1 MKRTIVRLGLLLFG
15 ALPLAAQQPAIATR
29 VAGQLGGKFTD
40 AQCPIKEGHFLVS
53 SAKTKLS
60 TYAGVS
66 DPVIGARLLKE
77 AVGVITDAITTKD
90 QGKNPGAWY
99 WLGRAYMLQGELG
112 GADSAFTRAE
122 TLAPTCK
129 ADIQGYRTRAWA
141 AMVLAAQGATEA
153 KQADSAELFF
163 RAAIRID
170 RQAPHAF
177 NGLAGIMLDRQQND
191 SAITYFGL
199 AAATTPSDPNYVKVR
214 NRAAY
219 NHAVL
224 LLNVRRAPEAI
235 AAFHRYVGFEPSDD
249 AGKKGLAQAFR
260 AAGMA
265 DSAQVIERE
274 LLAGADAA
282 GAEGGADETLSDAE
296 LFELATR
303 QYNDK
308 NYADAAV
315 AYARLL
321 KRSPY
326 HRDALFAQANSYL
339 ATQNGQGLIAAAGKL
354 VEIDPLGDYNYKL
367 LAQGYKFEKQQDK
380 LAEIIIAEFALPVD
394 LQFEGFTANA
404 SEVTFTAKA
413 VGREARDENNKL
425 LPARA
430 MTIVFEALAKDGTVL
445 GTQEATIPALK
456 VGESAPVSLKAA
468 AAGARAWRYRIK

>member
-1 MKRTIVRLGLLLFG
+1 
-15 ALPLAAQQPAIATR
+15 
-29 VAGQLGGKFTD
+29 
-40 AQCPIKEGHFLVS
+40 
-53 SAKTKLS
+53 
-60 TYAGVS
+60 
-66 DPVIGARLLKE
+66 
-77 AVGVITDAITTKD
+77 
-90 QGKNPGAWY
+90 
-99 WLGRAYMLQGELG
+99 
-112 GADSAFTRAE
+112 
-122 TLAPTCK
+122 
-129 ADIQGYRTRAWA
+129 
-141 AMVLAAQGATEA
+141 
-153 KQADSAELFF
+153 
-163 RAAIRID
+163 
-170 RQAPHAF
+170 
-177 NGLAGIMLDRQQND
+177 
-191 SAITYFGL
+191 
-199 AAATTPSDPNYVKVR
+199 
-214 NRAAY
+214 
-219 NHAVL
+219 
-224 LLNVRRAPEAI
+224 
-235 AAFHRYVGFEPSDD
+235 
-249 AGKKGLAQAFR
+249 
-260 AAGMA
+260 MA